1 MASKYP
7 NPETGLYDN
16 DVMQYVAE
24 DIVNNSNT
32 RADRTGSPSLSYNDI
47 YSDLQSGKIK
57 IKDYDDS
64 NTDFVVSYNITAT
77 DVPTAYKLVDNNYYP
92 TTMMGKQR
100 SQWAGNPNPRVDR
113 ALSAASLIQAEWPN
127 GMNTLWE
134 DPTLLNQFGLSEA
147 DRKQLYP
154 AAWNYEENR
163 NANRTASNRETN
175 TNVLAGLATV
185 VGAGLAG
192 NYFGSGPLAG
202 DASGTFAG
210 DWGGLSGATD

>member
-1 MASKYP
+1 MASRYA
-7 NPETGLYDN
+7 NYQTGLYDD

-64 NTDFVVSYNITAT
+64 NTDFGVSYNITAT

-92 TTMMGKQR
+92 TTMMGNQR

-113 ALSAASLIQAEWPN
+113 ALSAASLMQAEWPN

-134 DPTLLNQFGLSEA
+134 DPSLLGQFGLSPEDA
-147 DRKQLYP
+147 QQLYP
-154 AAWNYEENR
+154 AAWNYEEAR
-163 NANRTASNRETN
+163 NANRTASNRATN
-175 TNVLAGLATV
+175 MNVLAGLAA
-185 VGAGLAG
+185 VG
-192 NYFGSGPLAG
+192 
-202 DASGTFAG
+202 
-210 DWGGLSGATD
+210 GA